1 MILSGGCLLK
11 FKALMSVFSSALQ
24 SARVC
29 LGICRFVFFIEFCLR
44 SLFCLVRSDSV
55 DVFSATERW
64 MAKIQILYVGLS
76 LFTAQKIA

>member
-44 SLFCLVRSDSV
+44 SLFCLVRMMCLV
-55 DVFSATERW
+55 RLNAGWPEYRYYMSA
-64 MAKIQILYVGLS
+64 S
-76 LFTAQKIA
+76 TAQMIV